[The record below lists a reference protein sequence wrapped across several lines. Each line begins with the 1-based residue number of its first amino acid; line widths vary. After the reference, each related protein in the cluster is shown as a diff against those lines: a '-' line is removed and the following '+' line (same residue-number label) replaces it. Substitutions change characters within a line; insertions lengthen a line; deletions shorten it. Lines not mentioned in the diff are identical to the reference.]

1 MAGRNLGLNER
12 VEDSREARNIIPPV
26 QFELVD
32 IKNHFDQSLEKIQNQ
47 YEVVASLKQNGKG
60 EDSKNIWRSQIIFLE
75 GILDFYLHEM
85 SKYCLYRMFKGE
97 WEKSKKYP
105 KLQIPI
111 VWVER
116 GIESSESR
124 EWFFAYLNERFSR
137 DVFLS
142 LESMRDQL
150 NLIGVGYGNVMH
162 EAFKKN
168 TINESQRYGDE
179 VIRKLFYRRNAIAH
193 QLDRNHASA
202 EQADIS
208 REYVEN
214 RVSEVVAIVE
224 AIHKIVM
231 EKE

>member
-1 MAGRNLGLNER
+1 MGRKGNRAIRIER
-12 VEDSREARNIIPPV
+12 MV
-26 QFELVD
+26 
-32 IKNHFDQSLEKIQNQ
+32 
-47 YEVVASLKQNGKG
+47 
-60 EDSKNIWRSQIIFLE
+60 
-75 GILDFYLHEM
+75 
-85 SKYCLYRMFKGE
+85 
-97 WEKSKKYP
+97 
-105 KLQIPI
+105 
-111 VWVER
+111 
-116 GIESSESR
+116 
-124 EWFFAYLNERFSR
+124 FAYLNERFSR

>member
-1 MAGRNLGLNER
+1 M
-12 VEDSREARNIIPPV
+12 
-26 QFELVD
+26 
-32 IKNHFDQSLEKIQNQ
+32 
-47 YEVVASLKQNGKG
+47 
-60 EDSKNIWRSQIIFLE
+60 
-75 GILDFYLHEM
+75 
-85 SKYCLYRMFKGE
+85 
-97 WEKSKKYP
+97 
-105 KLQIPI
+105 QIPI